1 MPSRQLN
8 LNISKTKLLF
18 FPLNAVCLSFPI
30 SVRGCPMFLVS
41 QAQRLCSH
49 PGLLC
54 SSHALH
60 PIHRQILLAV
70 TLAYIKNPSLSHYIL
85 CPHCGQ
91 VPTSHLDFCSGLWTG
106 VPHPPWQSSLP
117 SRQPSQAMTPL
128 CSYPSRGCLYLIMA
142 ATLQKCCCTG
152 SPTPPPSASQLLLQL
167 HWPLAIFKH
176 GARSHVRAFAWIPF
190 LRSPHTS
197 LNSPI

>member
-128 CSYPSRGCLYLIMA
+128 CSSPSRVCLYLIMA

-152 SPTPPPSASQLLLQL
+152 SHTPPHPLLPPSSYFSFTDLLLFLSMGQDPTSGPLPGSPSSDL
-167 HWPLAIFKH
+167 HT
-176 GARSHVRAFAWIPF
+176 
-190 LRSPHTS
+190 PH
-197 LNSPI
+197 